1 MPEEKQNGFR
11 NTFDAVLSAFIV
23 IGNQSCYLLNACAM
37 ELRNILRQQ
46 STMSL
51 LLFDSYNP
59 NKVGRSAL
67 LSRGSRIALHFS
79 SFAMISV

>member
-46 STMSL
+46 STISL
-51 LLFDSYNP
+51 LLFD
-59 NKVGRSAL
+59 
-67 LSRGSRIALHFS
+67 
-79 SFAMISV
+79 